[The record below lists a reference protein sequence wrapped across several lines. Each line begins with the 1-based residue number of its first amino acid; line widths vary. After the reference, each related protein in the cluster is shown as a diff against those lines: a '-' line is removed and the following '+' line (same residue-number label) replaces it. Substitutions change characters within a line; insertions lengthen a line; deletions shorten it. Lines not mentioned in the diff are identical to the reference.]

1 MVPAVG
7 RAIIAEETNR
17 TIPFMPDL
25 IIHPEA
31 LHRWVVDLFLAAGS
45 NQTEARLVADHLVAA
60 NLTGHDSH
68 GVGMIPKYVT
78 ALVNGKLQ
86 LNQAVAIVNDSG
98 TMLTVDARR
107 GLGQSVTHQ
116 AMELAIARAR
126 QHGVCVMGLRNSH
139 HLGRVG
145 HWAEQAIAAGM
156 VSIHFTNANSIHVVA
171 PHGGAQPRFVTNP
184 FTVGIPRRERDP
196 LLLDFATSAIA
207 HGKARVAYNKKV
219 PVPAGCL
226 IDVDGLPTTDPAVVF
241 ESPAGALLTFAGHK
255 GYALAMVCE
264 MLGASLT
271 GGDTSTPVEG
281 DDVALRVWNS
291 MLTIVFDPAR
301 IGSLEAF
308 EKSAADF
315 EDWVRSARPAP
326 GSDGVHMPGDPE
338 REARKARAGG
348 IVIDAQTVAQMESA
362 ATQIS
367 AGLRPLSDLGRT

>member
-1 MVPAVG
+1 
-7 RAIIAEETNR
+7 
-17 TIPFMPDL
+17 MPDFT
-25 IIHPEA
+25 IHPDA
-31 LHRWVVDLFLAAGS
+31 LHQWVIDLFSAAGS
-45 NQTEARLVADHLVAA
+45 NATEARLAADHLVDA

-78 ALVNGKLQ
+78 ALVNKKLQ
-86 LNQAVAIVNDSG
+86 LNQTIDIVSDTG

-156 VSIHFTNANSIHVVA
+156 VSIHFTNANSNHVVA
-171 PHGGAQPRFVTNP
+171 PHGGIEPRFVTNP
-184 FTVGIPRRERDP
+184 FTVGIPRSGRDP

-219 PVPAGCL
+219 AVPPGSL
-226 IDVDGLPTTDPAVVF
+226 IDAAGQPTTDPAVIF
-241 ESPAGALLTFAGHK
+241 ESPVGALLTFAGHK

-264 MLGASLT
+264 MLGAALT
-271 GGDTSTPVEG
+271 GGDTSADREEDLSV
-281 DDVALRVWNS
+281 RVWNS

-301 IGSLEAF
+301 IGSLESF
-308 EKSAADF
+308 ERSSAAF
-315 EDWVRSARPAP
+315 EDWVRSATVAP
-326 GSDGVHMPGDPE
+326 GSDGIKMPGDPE
-338 REARKARAGG
+338 RASRKARAGG
-348 IVIDAQTVAQMESA
+348 IVIDRQTVAQLDQAAAQVSA
-362 ATQIS
+362 SLPA
-367 AGLRPLSDLGRT
+367 LSSLERG

>member
-1 MVPAVG
+1 MA
-7 RAIIAEETNR
+7 
-17 TIPFMPDL
+17 DL
-25 IIHPEA
+25 TIHPES
-31 LHRWVVDLFLAAGS
+31 LHRWVADLFLAAGS
-45 NQTEARLVADHLVAA
+45 NATEARLAADHLVDA

-78 ALVNGKLQ
+78 ALLNGLLK
-86 LNQAVAIVNDSG
+86 LNQTVEIVSDTG
-98 TMLTVDARR
+98 TMLTLDARR

-116 AMELAIARAR
+116 AMELAIERAR
-126 QHGVCVMGLRNSH
+126 KHGVCVMGLRNSH

-171 PHGGAQPRFVTNP
+171 PHGGAQARFVTNP

-207 HGKARVAYNKKV
+207 HGKARVAYNRKV

-226 IDVDGLPTTDPAVVF
+226 IDVDGRPTTDPAVVF
-241 ESPAGALLTFAGHK
+241 EAPAGALLTFAGHK

-264 MLGASLT
+264 MLGAALT
-271 GGDTSTPVEG
+271 GGDTSSPVEG
-281 DDVALRVWNS
+281 EDVSLRVWNS

-308 EKSAADF
+308 EQSAADF

-326 GSDGVHMPGDPE
+326 GSDGIRMPGDPE

-348 IVIDAQTVAQMESA
+348 IAIDAQTIAQMEA
-362 ATQIS
+362 AAAQVS
-367 AGLRPLSDLGRT
+367 KALPPLSALARA

>member
-1 MVPAVG
+1 MQPWCRPEDV
-7 RAIIAEETNR
+7 RSLRRTTTR
-17 TIPFMPDL
+17 TIPSRADL
-25 IIHPEA
+25 TIHPEA

-45 NQTEARLVADHLVAA
+45 NQTEARLVADHLVDA

-78 ALVNGKLQ
+78 ALVSGKLA
-86 LNQAVAIVNDSG
+86 LNQTIGIVSDTG

-145 HWAEQAIAAGM
+145 HWAEQAIAAGL

-171 PHGGAQPRFVTNP
+171 PHGGAQARFVTNP
-184 FTVGIPRRERDP
+184 FTVGIPRREREP

-226 IDVDGLPTTDPAVVF
+226 IDVDGRPTSDPAVVF
-241 ESPAGALLTFAGHK
+241 ESPATRATR
-255 GYALAMVCE
+255 
-264 MLGASLT
+264 S
-271 GGDTSTPVEG
+271 P
-281 DDVALRVWNS
+281 W
-291 MLTIVFDPAR
+291 
-301 IGSLEAF
+301 
-308 EKSAADF
+308 SAKC
-315 EDWVRSARPAP
+315 SAPP
-326 GSDGVHMPGDPE
+326 
-338 REARKARAGG
+338 
-348 IVIDAQTVAQMESA
+348 
-362 ATQIS
+362 
-367 AGLRPLSDLGRT
+367 

>member
-1 MVPAVG
+1 M
-7 RAIIAEETNR
+7 TDF
-17 TIPFMPDL
+17 T
-25 IIHPEA
+25 IHPA
-31 LHRWVVDLFLAAGS
+31 SLHQWVVDLFEAAGS
-45 NQTEARLVADHLVAA
+45 NATEARLAADHLVDA

-78 ALVNGKLQ
+78 ALVNGKLK
-86 LNQAVAIVNDSG
+86 LNQTVAIVSDTG
-98 TMLTVDARR
+98 TMLTLDARR

-145 HWAEQAIAAGM
+145 HWAEQAIAAGL

-171 PHGGAQPRFVTNP
+171 PHGGAQARFVTNP
-184 FTVGIPRRERDP
+184 FTVGIPRTGRDP

-219 PVPAGCL
+219 PVPAGSL
-226 IDVDGLPTTDPAVVF
+226 IDSEGRPTTDPAVVF

-264 MLGASLT
+264 MLGAALT
-271 GGDTSTPVEG
+271 GGDTSVPTGE
-281 DDVALRVWNS
+281 DVSLRVWNS
-291 MLTIVFDPAR
+291 MLTIVFDPAK

-308 EKSAADF
+308 ERESAAF
-315 EDWVRSARPAP
+315 EDWVRSSSLAP
-326 GSDGVHMPGDPE
+326 GSDGVRMPGDPE
-338 REARKARAGG
+338 RESRKARAGG
-348 IVIDAQTVAQMESA
+348 IVIDRQTVAQLDDA
-362 ATQIS
+362 AAQVS
-367 AGLRPLSDLGRT
+367 PDLPALSGIGRG